1 MNKYKLKSE
10 ANPSLVVVRD
20 NKTKWYLPETRR
32 AGYRNLHKINR
43 YGLLYRSDLVLKLNK
58 KYNKKIQNIPSVK
71 KIINHKYFCS
81 LLVGKDQ
88 DILFEKYASDFTNKT
103 PQTIMS
109 ITKMFVN
116 LFIGELVK
124 KKIIKL
130 NHKISKY
137 LPNIGTGYAKATIQD
152 VLDMNIENAYSED
165 YTDPYTSSY
174 MHEPVC
180 GWRLPKDLNE
190 KIGQEEFLNKI
201 KANKGKN
208 LNNKT
213 GISQYKSANTDVLG
227 LLIEKVSKLN
237 KVIKKNQKN
246 LTKSNLFIFGI
257 KPTIPS
263 SEYGYFYTKKIKGN
277 INRVSKF
284 IEKPNLAKAKQIIS
298 KKGYW
303 NSGMLFL
310 RKDSIIYNFK
320 KYQPS
325 IYRACSKAVSK
336 AKFKNN
342 VYYLNKKAFIKIP
355 AKSFDYAILEKSKDI
370 NAINLNI
377 PWSDLGSWKEILNIY
392 NKNKSKYF
400 KKSNVFLDLGAD
412 LQIYIMAK
420 VF

>member
-10 ANPSLVVVRD
+10 ANSSLVVVRN
-20 NKTKWYLPETRR
+20 NKPKWYLPETRR

-88 DILFEKYASDFTNKT
+88 DILYEKYASDFTNKT

-201 KANKGKN
+201 KSNKNKD

-213 GISQYKSANTDVLG
+213 EFSHYKSANTDVLG
-227 LLIEKVSKLN
+227 LLIEKVSKKKLKDWVLDVVEAAGFEDALYMGTDRFGMPWISGGACLISRDFLRYGLLFSRKGFGVGN
-237 KVIKKNQKN
+237 RKVG
-246 LTKSNLFIFGI
+246 S
-257 KPTIPS
+257 
-263 SEYGYFYTKKIKGN
+263 
-277 INRVSKF
+277 SKF
-284 IEKPNLAKAKQIIS
+284 FNQTLKNKGTKYMELS
-298 KKGYW
+298 KNKFLYYS
-303 NSGMLFL
+303 NSTMKLNDWIGHSGLGGQFL
-310 RKDSIIYNFK
+310 
-320 KYQPS
+320 
-325 IYRACSKAVSK
+325 
-336 AKFKNN
+336 
-342 VYYLNKKAFIKIP
+342 
-355 AKSFDYAILEKSKDI
+355 
-370 NAINLNI
+370 AINLKTGITASYFSVIDTPSGTDENYKKDMI
-377 PWSDLGSWKEILNIY
+377 NMMDEIVNY
-392 NKNKSKYF
+392 KF
-400 KKSNVFLDLGAD
+400 
-412 LQIYIMAK
+412 
-420 VF
+420 